1 MKNEQFDF
9 IFILNKKS
17 YLRYGTPNLK
27 IFITEIFEYANF
39 YSGEYEISFLN
50 DGSLEELTKYN
61 FKDFLSLDNK
71 EVHFEIKVP
80 KKKINKLVESI
91 KLIIKHNKKKFLSD
105 FYSYMKKEKEKRKL
119 ELAKKLL
126 LNEMQLI
133 ISQKNNY
140 EKKMNKYTFY
150 GYNKIRGESI
160 NDMLEQQSV
169 RESGIVKFNQF

>member
-1 MKNEQFDF
+1 
-9 IFILNKKS
+9 
-17 YLRYGTPNLK
+17 
-27 IFITEIFEYANF
+27 
-39 YSGEYEISFLN
+39 
-50 DGSLEELTKYN
+50 
-61 FKDFLSLDNK
+61 
-71 EVHFEIKVP
+71 
-80 KKKINKLVESI
+80 
-91 KLIIKHNKKKFLSD
+91 
-105 FYSYMKKEKEKRKL
+105 MKKEKEKRKL

>member
-1 MKNEQFDF
+1 M
-9 IFILNKKS
+9 
-17 YLRYGTPNLK
+17 
-27 IFITEIFEYANF
+27 
-39 YSGEYEISFLN
+39 
-50 DGSLEELTKYN
+50 
-61 FKDFLSLDNK
+61 
-71 EVHFEIKVP
+71 
-80 KKKINKLVESI
+80 
-91 KLIIKHNKKKFLSD
+91 D